1 LKAQL
6 PLKFDFCETLSFDN
20 FLVSNNKELIRS
32 LKLMTTSPGPQSVF
46 VWGDWGSGRSHLC
59 QALYQEAIEENVAVA
74 YFALSEEDM
83 KPEVLNELEQ
93 YSLVILDDI
102 DRVIGEENWDEALFH
117 FYNRLKESSGCLL
130 MTSTKAPASF
140 EAILPDLQSRL
151 SWELVYQ
158 LEELTDPDK
167 IQALQQRAKERGLKL
182 PFESGQYLLNRL
194 PRDTHQLF
202 GILEYLDH
210 QSLVHKRSLT
220 VPFIKKV
227 LKIS

>member
-1 LKAQL
+1 MKAQL

-32 LKLMTTSPGPQSVF
+32 LKLMTTSHGPQSVF

-102 DRVIGEENWDEALFH
+102 DRVIGDEKWDEALFH

-140 EAILPDLQSRL
+140 EAILPDLQSQIGRA
-151 SWELVYQ
+151 SCR
-158 LEELTDPDK
+158 EEC
-167 IQALQQRAKERGLKL
+167 
-182 PFESGQYLLNRL
+182 
-194 PRDTHQLF
+194 
-202 GILEYLDH
+202 
-210 QSLVHKRSLT
+210 RSRWS
-220 VPFIKKV
+220 PYH
-227 LKIS
+227 